1 MMLCLEAFRM
11 TQRHNTQSQRG
22 LARHIFG
29 LPLIVCLTFIIS
41 GCSLTASDTAS
52 TATSVFMGIPTVK
65 LASPLPNET
74 YLVGASVNILGRIE
88 NAGADIQLVEILLD
102 NQSIGSQMQPNT
114 GGNASFTVT
123 NSWQAMNRG
132 NHVITLRAIR
142 ADGSVGEANVTIAVV
157 ETSESLVDTSAVQ
170 ATPTV
175 DLGLPTP
182 IQPAQVAPTL
192 EPTSVVTSTIAP
204 TTVPAVVAPTNTS
217 APVSTAPQI
226 TVNPGTGANVRNGPG
241 TIFNPPIA
249 SLVAGATAP
258 IVAISPDRQWYK
270 IQINN
275 TTGWIS
281 ATTVTT
287 TGELGGL
294 TIDVGPAT
302 PIPQPTAIPATSVS
316 TATTAPATNTD
327 LSITF
332 VGLSPDPLVCNQA
345 GIVTVTVVNS
355 GASAS
360 AETTVLV
367 QDLYNGNAGASVSA
381 TVKSLGQ
388 NESIDITLTLTVST
402 NFAEAHTLRARI
414 DPDNR
419 VGETNEQ
426 NNDNNKAYTLATGGC

>member
-1 MMLCLEAFRM
+1 MMLCLEAFLM
-11 TQRHNTQSQRG
+11 TQRHNTNPQVSV
-22 LARHIFG
+22 ARYTLV
-29 LPLIVCLTFIIS
+29 LPLILCLTFIMS
-41 GCSLTASDTAS
+41 GCSLTASDTAIS
-52 TATSVFMGIPTVK
+52 ATPVFTGVPSVK

-74 YLVGASVNILGRIE
+74 YLEGASINILGRIE
-88 NAGADIQLVEILLD
+88 NAGADIQMVEILLD
-102 NQSIGSQMQPNT
+102 NQSIGSQMQPNE

-123 NSWQAMNRG
+123 NSWQAMNSG
-132 NHVITLRAIR
+132 NHVITLRAVR
-142 ADGSVGEANVTIAVV
+142 ADGSAGEASVTIAV
-157 ETSESLVDTSAVQ
+157 ESASDASVDASAVQ
-170 ATPTV
+170 VTPTV

-192 EPTSVVTSTIAP
+192 EPTSAVTATLAP
-204 TTVPAVVAPTNTS
+204 TTAPAVVATATNTT

-226 TVNPGTGANVRNGPG
+226 TVISGANVRSGPS
-241 TIFNPPIA
+241 TAFNPPII
-249 SLVAGATAP
+249 SLVANTTAP

-294 TIDVGPAT
+294 TIDAGPAT
-302 PIPQPTAIPATSVS
+302 PIPQPTAVPATGVP

-345 GIVTVTVVNS
+345 GVVTVTIVNS

-360 AETTVLV
+360 AETTVLI
-367 QDLYNGNAGASVSA
+367 QDLYNGNAGASASA

-388 NESIDITLTLTVST
+388 NESIDITLSLTVST
-402 NFAEAHTLRARI
+402 NFAEGHTLRARI

-419 VGETNEQ
+419 VSETNEQ